1 MADQEQPATKWGRA
15 SSVVTF
21 LLAFGTLAG
30 IFLYAFAQSAND
42 AYMAHLGLNP
52 SLFSYDRELRMLFG
66 YTLVVKYVLLGFHK
80 LFWPMMVISVFL
92 AVDAAL
98 DETFRRGGENQTFLQ
113 WLRGKAKPLISD
125 QATFKQ
131 RLFFCASF
139 GAIAPLLTL
148 AVFICLLSI
157 LSAPVAMGQKAGQE
171 EAREKLQAL
180 AQLDDKPHPSKVA
193 VRKDGQMVMEGYLLA
208 GGESFSALYNPKTKT
223 VHTLHMD
230 GVELVRALPEPEGAP
245 SVKVTAQAPREPKER
260 TP

>member
-1 MADQEQPATKWGRA
+1 MADQEQPATKWGRV

-52 SLFSYDRELRMLFG
+52 SLFGHDRELRTLLG

-80 LFWPMMVISVFL
+80 LFWPLMVFSVVV
-92 AVDAAL
+92 ATYVAL
-98 DETFRRGGENQTFLQ
+98 DEAFRRRGENRTFLQ
-113 WLRGKAKPLISD
+113 WLRGKIKPLISD

-131 RLFFCASF
+131 RLFFCVSF

-148 AVFICLLSI
+148 AVFICFLSM

-171 EAREKLQAL
+171 EAREKLQTL

-193 VRKDGQMVMEGYLLA
+193 VRKDGQLVMEGYLLA
-208 GGESFSALYNPKTKT
+208 GGENFSAFYNPKTKT

-230 GVELVRALPEPEGAP
+230 GVELVRALSESKAAP
-245 SVKVTAQAPREPKER
+245 SVTTSTQVP
-260 TP
+260 